1 MVPLVVDGE
10 HTGYYAIYHDITELQ
25 AARQEADAANEAKG
39 TFLASMSHEIR
50 TPMNAI
56 IGMSGLMLETP
67 LDAEQRDFAQTIRT
81 SADALVTIV
90 NDILDFS
97 KIEAGRIELEAIPF
111 ALGPC
116 IEAAIDVV
124 APSASAKHLELAY
137 AVDPHLPHALVGD
150 AGRLRQ
156 IVLNLLSN
164 AVKFTETGQVLV
176 SVSGR
181 RLTDSDVDP
190 AAATQWEVSI
200 AVRDTGIGIP
210 PDRMDRL
217 FQSFSQADASISQ
230 RYGGTGL
237 GLAISKRLAELQ
249 GGSMSA
255 ESTGVPGE
263 GSRFVVR
270 IVAPEAASDAVVVP
284 APRPSADLAGK
295 AVLVVDDNPTNRRIL
310 IAQLRQWGMTVRAT
324 GSPQEA
330 IDWVRDGSR
339 FDVALLD
346 YLMPDIDGVAL
357 AKALAEITDP
367 APLPVVVVS
376 SMSGREHAGDASN
389 VVAWLTKPIKPSPL
403 LDALHGVLTDV
414 PQAPAGATDEAPVAP
429 AARMGDRHP
438 LRILVAEDNA
448 VNQNFVLLL
457 LRHLGYGA
465 DVAGNGLE
473 AIAALE
479 AATYDLVLMDV
490 QMPECD
496 GLEATRR
503 IRKRWPGTAGP
514 RIVAVTANAMAGDR
528 EACLAAGMD
537 DYLSKPIS
545 VEELT
550 TALEATVSLERRRRA
565 ARACA
570 GRSDCSGQA
579 PGAGRLRSRVR
590 RSARRRVPGGRP
602 SPRRGH
608 PSRLRRRRH
617 RGAHRTRPHA
627 QGNQPQPRRLRASP
641 RSRASIEEHGRTGTL
656 DGVQVLLDRPGCRPR
671 GSGG

>member
-1 MVPLVVDGE
+1 M
-10 HTGYYAIYHDITELQ
+10 
-25 AARQEADAANEAKG
+25 
-39 TFLASMSHEIR
+39 
-50 TPMNAI
+50 
-56 IGMSGLMLETP
+56 
-67 LDAEQRDFAQTIRT
+67 
-81 SADALVTIV
+81 TIV

-137 AVDPHLPHALVGD
+137 AVDRHLPHALVGD

-181 RLTDSDVDP
+181 RLTESDVDP
-190 AAATQWEVSI
+190 AAATRWEVSI

-346 YLMPDIDGVAL
+346 YLMPDIDGVDL

-414 PQAPAGATDEAPVAP
+414 PQARAGATDEAPVAP

-550 TALEATVSLERRRRA
+550 KALEATVATSDGGEQRVPAAVDQVALTKLLELVGSDPEFVDQLVDAYLADAPRHAAAIRA
-565 ARACA
+565 AFDA
-570 GRSDCSGQA
+570 G
-579 PGAGRLRSRVR
+579 
-590 RSARRRVPGGRP
+590 
-602 SPRRGH
+602 
-608 PSRLRRRRH
+608 RH

-627 QGNQPQPRRLRASP
+627 QGNQPQPRRCASRRDRALDRGAWADRHARRCPGSP
-641 RSRASIEEHGRTGTL
+641 C
-656 DGVQVLLDRPGCRPR
+656 RPGCRPR